1 MRGGGGAHQGEK
13 EIESSRQQGKRDRD
27 IAVIKRASLIK
38 CHSSNA
44 PEEGRELAG
53 QIPEGRSGNNWHL
66 LLPFTEP
73 LTICQAIAKLVY
85 TAHSYYI

>member
-1 MRGGGGAHQGEK
+1 MRGGREAHQEEK
-13 EIESSRQQGKRDRD
+13 EIGSSRQQGKRDRH

-44 PEEGRELAG
+44 PEEGEELAG
-53 QIPEGRSGNNWHL
+53 KIPEGRSGNNWHL
-66 LLPFTEP
+66 LVPFTEP

-85 TAHSYYI
+85 TAHLYYI